1 MRNGTQY
8 VHVQRRSSAGEGLYT
23 GGVIQVRGSAGEGK
37 CMGGVVQG
45 KKFTDLECD

>member
-1 MRNGTQY
+1 MQGRG
-8 VHVQRRSSAGEGLYT
+8 SAGEGLYT